1 MKLKDVLVGVA
12 ALAVIALL
20 AAVWL
25 MPAGVS
31 QAPEVKFSTL
41 EGHTLT
47 LEELRGRPVLVNF
60 WATTC
65 PGCIEE
71 MPHLVDLYE
80 KLNPQGLELIGVAM
94 HYDPPNQVLAMTER
108 RQLPYPIALDTDASI
123 ARAFGDVELTPT
135 TFLVA
140 PDGRIVFHKLGELDM
155 AKLEETIRGL
165 LKAQGA

>member
-1 MKLKDVLVGVA
+1 MKFKDILVGVA
-12 ALAVIALL
+12 ALAVVALL

-31 QAPEVKFSTL
+31 KAPEVQFSTI
-41 EGHTLT
+41 EGEKLT
-47 LEELRGRPVLVNF
+47 LADLRGRPVLVNF

-65 PGCIEE
+65 PGCIKE
-71 MPHLVDLYE
+71 MPHLAELYE

-94 HYDPPNQVLAMTER
+94 HYDPPNQVLAMAER

-123 ARAFGDVELTPT
+123 AGAFGDVELTPT

-155 AKLEETIRGL
+155 PKLEQTIRGL
-165 LKAQGA
+165 LQQQGV